1 MSEEVRTPSS
11 HDDAIQVSPMS
22 VSIDATALVQSK
34 LSPWHLRCRELN
46 SMLGDA
52 THLLRVP
59 SDTQDESTWYA
70 GAPGVSLAAG
80 IERMAVEHEA
90 IRDAIVVLP
99 FDQRIYAA
107 DVQSGLVRGEW
118 MLYED
123 ALKQR
128 ISEWRMVN
136 RNFVVLTGGGKQEVD
151 LPNSLELPID
161 MDVDALIYEPASL
174 AMLKAGMIRWRDLIA
189 GAGVVAMAT
198 LATVGAAWW
207 QSVPDDF
214 DMAQLAAVVIPE
226 APPMRM
232 RGAVDLVPFVEMTA
246 THDAGLWRLGGV
258 ESVAFD
264 PATNLVQAKSASGG
278 IVAQTELPRATGEET
293 PTLQPYLMTTLVNGL
308 NALLDSDHWSAT
320 IAEPYT
326 VGRNLLEAHLDITV
340 GDADESGNAT
350 SADSNQSSVAV
361 GLIELVRRI
370 DRLPVGLHS
379 VVCDVTDGRIQMCK
393 LKFALRGQANLNLMQ
408 PVNAEV

>member
-1 MSEEVRTPSS
+1 MSEETRTPSS
-11 HDDAIQVSPMS
+11 HDDAIQVSPMT

-34 LSPWHLRCRELN
+34 LSSWHLRCRELN
-46 SMLGDA
+46 AMLGDA
-52 THLLRVP
+52 THLLRVQ
-59 SDTQDESTWYA
+59 SDSQDESTWYA

-80 IERMAVEHEA
+80 IERMAIEHETM
-90 IRDAIVVLP
+90 RDALVVFP
-99 FDQRIYAA
+99 FDQRIYVC
-107 DVQSGLVRGEW
+107 DVQGGLVRAEW

-123 ALKQR
+123 AFKQR
-128 ISEWRMVN
+128 ISEWRMAN

-161 MDVDALIYEPASL
+161 MDVNALVYEPASL
-174 AMLKAGMIRWRDLIA
+174 AMLKAGLIRWRDLMV
-189 GAGVVAMAT
+189 GASAVAIAT
-198 LATVGAAWW
+198 LATVGATWW

-214 DMAQLAAVVIPE
+214 DMSQLAAVVIPE

-232 RGAVDLVPFVEMTA
+232 RGALDLVPFVELTA

-258 ESVAFD
+258 ESVVFD
-264 PATNLVQAKSASGG
+264 PATNLTQAKSAAGG

-308 NALLDSDHWSAT
+308 DALLVSEYWSAT
-320 IAEPYT
+320 ISEPYT

-340 GDADESGNAT
+340 GAVDGSGNAT
-350 SADSNQSSVAV
+350 STDSNQSTVSI
-361 GLIELVRRI
+361 GLIELARRI
-370 DRLPVGLHS
+370 DRLPIGLHS
-379 VVCDVTDGRIQMCK
+379 ADCDVTDGRIHTCK
-393 LKFALRGQANLNLMQ
+393 LKFALRGQANLNLSQ